1 MPIAQAG
8 LTLVEL
14 MVAMTLGLLLLI
26 VIGTIYVGSAQ
37 TYRVQ
42 DDQSR
47 LQETGRTALE
57 MIGRSIRQAGY
68 ANIGVSPV
76 DTKTGFGGTA
86 ITGTDCSSGAQDT
99 LTIQYDGTA
108 GDRTCGNDL
117 LTSTDEANAHIVQAS
132 FFYHLDTTTPTP
144 TPQLRCIGQHSTTP
158 SAAADCTT
166 SATTSGVPLL
176 DDIEDLQFLYGVDN
190 DGDQTVDQYTSTP
203 TWSQVISVKVCV
215 LVRSENTGIVS
226 GAAQRY
232 LNCNGAL
239 GLDALT
245 TNDFTTATDS
255 RLRRA
260 FVATFNLRNR
270 VSNVPW

>member
-1 MPIAQAG
+1 MGVAQAG
-8 LTLVEL
+8 FTLVEL
-14 MVAMTLGLLLLI
+14 MVAMTLGLLLLTA
-26 VIGTIYVGSAQ
+26 IGTIYVGSAQ

-47 LQETGRTALE
+47 LQEAGRTALE
-57 MIGRSIRQAGY
+57 MIGHSIRQAGY

-76 DTKTGFGGTA
+76 DTKTGFGGTT
-86 ITGTDCSSGAQDT
+86 ITGTDGAAGAPDT
-99 LTIQYDGTA
+99 LTLQYDGTN
-108 GDRTCGNDL
+108 GDRTCSNTTIDVP
-117 LTSTDEANAHIVQAS
+117 DEANAFIVQDS
-132 FFYHLDTTTPTP
+132 FNLDTVNSA
-144 TPQLRCIGQHSTTP
+144 LRCDGIK
-158 SAAADCTT
+158 AAAPGAPGNGTE
-166 SATTSGVPLL
+166 LL
-176 DDIEDLQFLYGVDN
+176 TNIEDLQFLYGVDN
-190 DGDQTVDQYTSTP
+190 DGDQTVDQYTSSP
-203 TWSQVISVKVCV
+203 SDWDQVISVKVCV

-245 TNDFTTATDS
+245 TNDFTTAADS

>member
-1 MPIAQAG
+1 MTPTHRTHISRPSMGVAQAG

-14 MVAMTLGLLLLI
+14 MVAMTLGLLLLTA
-26 VIGTIYVGSAQ
+26 IGTIYVGSAQ

-47 LQETGRTALE
+47 LQEAGRTALE
-57 MIGRSIRQAGY
+57 IIGHSIRQAGY

-76 DTKTGFGGTA
+76 DTKTGFGGTT
-86 ITGTDCSSGAQDT
+86 ITGTDGASGAPDT
-99 LTIQYDGTA
+99 LTLQYDGTA
-108 GDRTCGNDL
+108 GDRTCGNDV
-117 LTSTDEANAHIVQAS
+117 LTTIDEANAHIIQDS
-132 FFYHLDTTTPTP
+132 FNLDTANNA
-144 TPQLRCIGQHSTTP
+144 LRCAGSH
-158 SAAADCTT
+158 AAAPGAPGNGTE
-166 SATTSGVPLL
+166 LL
-176 DDIEDLQFLYGVDN
+176 TNIEDLQFLYGVDN
-190 DGDQTVDQYTSTP
+190 DGDQTVDRYTSAP

-232 LNCNGAL
+232 LNCDGAL